1 MVGKEHLLPS
11 DFRKT
16 IPYSTINGWKN
27 DHFSSYHGYEHVKFI
42 DEGVNYAE
50 IYRKYQ
56 NLKKVCHGIIQCW
69 ISVSNVIIPMLEKK
83 KENTTLLLNSI
94 QYLSQFIPQKTVLKL
109 MGYSSQKFKY
119 KIQNHFKNCSLSVL
133 NQCYKQHG
141 NQLAK
146 SEIHKIKT
154 LFEDTTLACWNAS
167 SIYYYG
173 LRNNIIGMSL
183 TTFYKYVRILGLKR
197 SFKKLKIIKIIEP
210 TTQPNEK
217 IHVDTTFWELETC
230 KAAIAFVSDN
240 FSRKVLG
247 SSIQIGNSS
256 INVEKAID
264 KAIKTI
270 REEHEVPTK
279 EIKLIA
285 DGGAENHAQNIVRL
299 LDKNKDLQITKL
311 TAKKDVVYSNSPIEA
326 INKIAKQYLRHFKPK
341 TMIELIK
348 IINFFIEDHN
358 NRNYRFLNGRTPN
371 EMYIRTPEI
380 DYSQTIKQATEKRK
394 MENNRISCKGIC

>member
-1 MVGKEHLLPS
+1 MLGKEHLLPS

-27 DHFSSYHGYEHVKFI
+27 NLFSSYHGYEHVKFI
-42 DEGVNYAE
+42 DKGIDYAE
-50 IYRKYQ
+50 IYKKYQ
-56 NLKKVCHGIIQCW
+56 NLEKLCLGIIKCW
-69 ISVSNVIIPMLEKK
+69 ISVSNVIIPLLEKK

-119 KIQNHFKNCSLSVL
+119 KIQNHFKTCSLSVL
-133 NQCYKQHG
+133 NQCYKQHR

-146 SEIHKIKT
+146 SEIYKIKT

-197 SFKKLKIIKIIEP
+197 SFKKLKILKIVEP

-240 FSRKVLG
+240 FSRKILG

-270 REEHEVPTK
+270 RKEHEVLTK

-285 DGGAENHAQNIVRL
+285 DGGSENHAQNIVRL
-299 LDKNKDLQITKL
+299 LDKNKDIQITKL

-341 TMIELIK
+341 TMIELFK
-348 IINFFIEDHN
+348 VINFFIEDHN
-358 NRNYRFLNGRTPN
+358 NRNYRFLKGRTPN

-394 MENNRISCKGIC
+394 LENNLISCKGIC